1 MFRKLISLDEA
12 RRRIEEYLH
21 PQPPGTV
28 DVSLMDAVG
37 RVLARDVA
45 SPVNVPPFNRS
56 TVDGYAVIA
65 EDTFRADEDDP
76 IRLKVVGTVDI
87 GEITELPLRRGDAA
101 EIVTGA
107 PLPPEANAVAM
118 LEDTSQIDEGISIY
132 KPLSRG
138 ENVMASGSDIRTGE
152 TVLKQG
158 AVLSS
163 RELGVI
169 AALGHSEVEVFR
181 KPRVAIL
188 STGAEIVE
196 PGKALPPGKIFDIN
210 SYTVAAAVKEGCGE
224 VISFGVVQDDDVD
237 LLETKLKEA
246 LDVADV
252 VITSGGVS
260 VGPKDY
266 VPEIIDRLGK
276 PGLVI
281 HGVAI
286 KPGKPVAVA
295 VADGK
300 PIFSLPGNPTSS
312 LLVFTLLVQPVLFKM
327 SGRRERLSNTLK
339 ATTADKLFSAR
350 GRRTFITVTVSQD
363 SEGCWVASQA
373 STGQSGAI
381 TTLANADGYVEL
393 VEDQQFVDVGEEVT
407 VYLFKNSSQRMLL

>member
-1 MFRKLISLDEA
+1 MFKKLISLDEA

-21 PQPPGTV
+21 PQPLGTV
-28 DVSLMDAVG
+28 DVPLMDAVS
-37 RVLARDVA
+37 RVLARDVT

-76 IRLKVVGTVDI
+76 IRFKVIGIANV
-87 GEITELPLRRGDAA
+87 GEITELPVGRGDAV
-101 EIVTGA
+101 EIATGA
-107 PLPPEANAVAM
+107 PLPPEANAVVM
-118 LEDTSQIDEGISIY
+118 LEDTSQNDDGISIY
-132 KPLSRG
+132 KPVSEG
-138 ENVMASGSDIRTGE
+138 ENVMASGSDIRMGE

-169 AALGHSEVEVFR
+169 AALGYNEVEVFR
-181 KPRVAIL
+181 KPRVAVL
-188 STGAEIVE
+188 STGGEIVE
-196 PGKALPPGKIFDIN
+196 PGKPLPPGKIFDIN
-210 SYTVAAAVKEGCGE
+210 SYTVAAAVKEGGGE
-224 VISFGVVQDDDVD
+224 VISFGVVPDDDVD

-266 VPEIIDRLGK
+266 VPKIIDRLGK

-300 PIFSLPGNPTSS
+300 PFFSLPGNPTSS

-327 SGRRERLSNTLK
+327 SGRGERLSNTLK
-339 ATTADKLFSAR
+339 ATTTDKLFSAR

-363 SEGCWVASQA
+363 SERCWVATQA

-381 TTLANADGYVEL
+381 TTLSNADGYVEL
-393 VEDQQFVDVGEEVT
+393 AEDQQFVDVGEEVT
-407 VYLFKNSSQRMLL
+407 VYLFKTLS

>member
-1 MFRKLISLDEA
+1 MFKKLISLDEA
-12 RRRIEEYLH
+12 RRRIEKYLH
-21 PQPPGTV
+21 PQPLGTV
-28 DVSLMDAVG
+28 DVPLIDAVG
-37 RVLARDVA
+37 RVLAKNVT

-65 EDTFRADEDDP
+65 EDTFRADEDSP
-76 IRLKVVGTVDI
+76 KRLKVVGTINI
-87 GEITELPLRRGDAA
+87 GEITESPVRRGDAV
-101 EIVTGA
+101 EIATGA
-107 PLPPEANAVAM
+107 PLPPEANAVVM
-118 LEDTSQIDEGISIY
+118 LEDTSQNDDGISIY
-132 KPLSRG
+132 KPVSEG
-138 ENVMASGSDIRTGE
+138 ENVMASGSDIRMGE

-158 AVLSS
+158 AVLSP

-169 AALGHSEVEVFR
+169 AALGYNEVEVFR
-181 KPRVAIL
+181 KPRVAVL

-210 SYTVAAAVKEGCGE
+210 SYTVAAAVKEGYGE
-224 VISFGVVQDDDVD
+224 VISFGVVPDDDVD

-252 VITSGGVS
+252 IITSGGVS

-266 VPEIIDRLGK
+266 VPKIIDRLGK

-312 LLVFTLLVQPVLFKM
+312 LLVFTLLVQPVLLKM
-327 SGRRERLSNTLK
+327 SGRGERHSNTLK
-339 ATTADKLFSAR
+339 ATTTDRLFSAR

-363 SEGCWVASQA
+363 SEGRWVATQA

-381 TTLANADGYVEL
+381 TTLSNADGYVEL
-393 VEDQQFVDVGEEVT
+393 AEDQQFVEVGEEVT
-407 VYLFKNSSQRMLL
+407 VYLFKTFS

>member
-1 MFRKLISLDEA
+1 MFKKLINLDEA

-21 PQPPGTV
+21 PQPLGTV
-28 DVSLMDAVG
+28 DVPLIDATG
-37 RVLARDVA
+37 RVLAKNVT
-45 SPVNVPPFNRS
+45 SPINVPPFNRS

-65 EDTFRADEDDP
+65 EDTFRADEDSP
-76 IRLKVVGTVDI
+76 KRLKVIGTANI
-87 GEITELPLRRGDAA
+87 GEITELPIRRGDAV
-101 EIVTGA
+101 EITTGA
-107 PLPPEANAVAM
+107 PLPPEANAVVM
-118 LEDTSQIDEGISIY
+118 LEDTSQNDNGISIY
-132 KPLSRG
+132 KPASEG

-158 AVLSS
+158 AVLSP

-169 AALGHSEVEVFR
+169 AALGYDEVEVFR
-181 KPRVAIL
+181 KPRVAVL

-210 SYTVAAAVKEGCGE
+210 SYTVAAAVKEGYGE
-224 VISFGVVQDDDVD
+224 VISFGIIPDDDVD

-252 VITSGGVS
+252 IITSGGVS

-266 VPEIIDRLGK
+266 VPKIIDRLGK

-312 LLVFTLLVQPVLFKM
+312 LLVFALLVQPVLFKM
-327 SGRRERLSNTLK
+327 SGRGERLSNTLK
-339 ATTADKLFSAR
+339 ATTTDRLFSAR

-363 SEGCWVASQA
+363 SERRWIATQA

-381 TTLANADGYVEL
+381 TTLSNADGYVEL
-393 VEDQQFVDVGEEVT
+393 AEDQQFVDVGEEVT
-407 VYLFKNSSQRMLL
+407 VYLFKTLS